1 MRDADL
7 IIGFIQNLFGFKEME
22 RVKRNIFFSYV
33 LKTLKLQTVIKI
45 ISNRKEKLLI
55 DVMRLDNH

>member
-33 LKTLKLQTVIKI
+33 LKTPKLQTVIKI